1 MRQCVDTAH
10 VRGAVSL
17 ARLPAD
23 GHSAEPMAHVADD
36 DLRRALTLPAYPR
49 SAHWD
54 PRWMLENVM
63 GPNPLWLAEA
73 IVPALALA
81 PGMHVLDLGCGR
93 ALSSIFLAAEF
104 GVRVWAA
111 DLWIDAAEN
120 LGRIRAAGREDD
132 VVPVHAEAHA
142 LPFSEGEFDAIVS
155 LDAYHYFGTD
165 DLYVGYLSRF
175 LRPGGRL
182 GIVSPGVTREIEEP
196 PAPLRPYWEWAF
208 CSFHSPDWWRRHWA
222 KTGQVEVEVADVL
235 PDGWRHWLAWSDVCA
250 RAGVGMPGAAARE
263 AAMLREDAG
272 RLLGFV
278 RVVGRRP
285 EDA

>member
-1 MRQCVDTAH
+1 MRQCVDTTHA
-10 VRGAVSL
+10 RGAVSL
-17 ARLPAD
+17 ARTPVD
-23 GHSAEPMAHVADD
+23 RHSAEPMTDD
-36 DLRRALTLPAYPR
+36 ELRRVLTLPEYPR
-49 SAHWD
+49 SARWD
-54 PRWMLENVM
+54 PRWMLDNVM

-73 IVPALALA
+73 IAPALALA
-81 PGMHVLDLGCGR
+81 PGMRVLDLGCGR

-120 LGRIRAAGREDD
+120 LGRIRAAGRENDI
-132 VVPVHAEAHA
+132 VPVHAEAHA
-142 LPFSEGEFDAIVS
+142 LPFAEGYFDAIVS

-182 GIVSPGVTREIEEP
+182 GIVSPGMTREIEEP
-196 PAPLRPYWEWAF
+196 PAPLRPWWEWAF
-208 CSFHSPDWWRRHWA
+208 CSFHSPGWWRRHWA
-222 KTGQVEVEVADVL
+222 KTGRVEVELADMI
-235 PDGWRHWLAWSDVCA
+235 PDGWRHWLAWSDACA
-250 RAGVGMPGAAARE
+250 GEGAGLPGAAARE

-285 EDA
+285 EEA